1 MEDKYNAFGQFLK
14 KKLKEEALENSDWAK
29 PDAEVREALVQQ
41 ISNTTVATTTAP
53 AIGFAKMLGVAA
65 SIIVLTL
72 GGYSFHLHQINA
84 QLNNQIN
91 SQNAKINTQNAQ
103 LKSALESKTGLLEN
117 NTLTVIKKKHAKEL
131 AALLQEK
138 VTFETL
144 SKTINQ
150 QNETLKQ
157 QVTQQE
163 NTLLQLGKENQ
174 LLLEQKKLC
183 YQNETANQ
191 KHLKN
196 LNGLNKQLERQRSLQ
211 QKRITQLELLNNNWA
226 STICLPTSD
235 RKNRNSNLWI
245 QPLAVKLASPFS
257 ENLVMRSKL
266 KESISEMNNL
276 AKRNRF
282 EIGYTYT
289 FSERDI
295 WIQNSFEN
303 EDGFPN
309 TYYGHASRSS
319 PGFHGFR
326 ISFSPLNRFWI
337 KTGLSHRAQFLT
349 TLFKING
356 IYFKEGE
363 INTPE
368 RAVRN
373 ELSLITR
380 TEYTETTNS
389 ISFEFNRGELVVN
402 DPMQILISDNQ
413 NLNYYR
419 IPINFEYYYGRKR
432 LQGTVLGGFRL
443 TRINGTHLVLA
454 NVKTHGAEIKTTS
467 ERLSQPIKPK
477 YFVDINA
484 GLGLDYQLLQNLH
497 GKANFSLHHKFIKN
511 NIYSIIKSA
520 DFDLGLYYRF

>member
-1 MEDKYNAFGQFLK
+1 MEDRYNAFGEFLK
-14 KKLKEEALENSDWAK
+14 KKLKEEAIENSDWAK
-29 PDAEVREALVQQ
+29 PDPEVREALVQQ
-41 ISNTTVATTTAP
+41 ISNTTVATTIAP
-53 AIGFAKMLGVAA
+53 VIGLAKIFGIGA
-65 SIIVLTL
+65 SIIVFTL
-72 GGYSFHLHQINA
+72 GCYSFHLHQINTR
-84 QLNNQIN
+84 LNSHIN
-91 SQNAKINTQNAQ
+91 TQINTQNAQ
-103 LKSALESKTGLLEN
+103 LKSALKSKTGLPEN
-117 NTLTVIKKKHAKEL
+117 DALTDIKKIQATEL

-138 VTFETL
+138 IALEAQN
-144 SKTINQ
+144 KTINQ

-157 QVTQQE
+157 QVVQQQ
-163 NTLLQLGKENQ
+163 NTLLQLGKEHQ
-174 LLLEQKKLC
+174 LLLERKELC
-183 YQNETANQ
+183 YQNEAANQ

-196 LNGLNKQLERQRSLQ
+196 LNDLNKQLEKQRSLQ
-211 QKRITQLELLNNNWA
+211 QHRITQLELLNKNWA
-226 STICLPTSD
+226 STTCLPNSD
-235 RKNRNSNLWI
+235 RQNRKSNLWI
-245 QPLAVKLASPFS
+245 QPLAMKLASPFS
-257 ENLVMRSKL
+257 EKLVMRSKL
-266 KESISEMNNL
+266 KKSKSGMYNL
-276 AKRNRF
+276 SKRNRF

-309 TYYGHASRSS
+309 TYYSHASRTS
-319 PGFHGFR
+319 PAFHGFR

-337 KTGLSHRAQFLT
+337 KTGLSHRAQFVT
-349 TLFKING
+349 TLYKING
-356 IYFKEGE
+356 TYFNEGE

-368 RAVRN
+368 RTVRN

-380 TEYTETTNS
+380 TEYTETKNS

-419 IPINFEYYYGRKR
+419 IPISFEHYYGRKR

-443 TRINGTHLVLA
+443 TRISGTHLVLA
-454 NVKTHGAEIKTTS
+454 NVKTHSAEIKTTS
-467 ERLSQPIKPK
+467 DGKSQAIKPK
-477 YFVDINA
+477 YFMDINA